1 MIDFT
6 ELPEKPPGEA
16 LEKLTRELGKRL
28 GLQPVW
34 SGRGP
39 DGGRDLLFSEIQS
52 GPVSSRPVKWLVSC
66 KDHARSGTAVT
77 ESDVG
82 SIVDK
87 VRQHKVDGFLLVTT
101 TIPGVALKDK
111 LDAIDHRSGGEIYTK
126 VWDSHELTSLLLQ
139 EDFLD
144 LLKTYFPES
153 YERNQSFSKPQLA
166 LKAIEDALPK
176 EVAVEVHSLVSP
188 HLDRRSALLGLEVW
202 PYDREGARIVD
213 ELVKCLIDDGDV
225 KGAVDI
231 LFDKGLDFDA
241 YMALLNCLHKN
252 YPNIGYDFLSHV
264 VLSSDDEGVS
274 LNAFQFL
281 SEHYEFAPGDQM
293 RLASHLDP
301 ESLEILYWNEIQYFI
316 ENELMSNASTYEL
329 WSDIDALSSR
339 SQIGEVFIDT
349 LAFEGNPDKERP
361 SVYFTGSVLIDVELS
376 FDHESTGNESFPGR
390 GEGYVVSSG
399 MFIDKATVNTS
410 EYYGKNL

>member
-6 ELPEKPPGEA
+6 ELPKKPPGEA

-87 VRQHKVDGFLLVTT
+87 VRQHNVDGFLLVTT

-139 EDFLD
+139 ENFLD
-144 LLKTYFPES
+144 LLKAYLPES
-153 YERNQSFSKPQLA
+153 YKRNQSFSKPQLA
-166 LKAIEDALPK
+166 LKVIEDALPN
-176 EVAVEVHSLVSP
+176 EVAAEIRSLVLP

-202 PYDREGARIVD
+202 PYDREEAGLVD
-213 ELVKCLIDDGDV
+213 QLVECLIDDGDV

-231 LFDKGLDFDA
+231 LFDQGLEFDA

-264 VLSSDDEGVS
+264 VLRSDDEGVS

-281 SEHYEFAPGDQM
+281 SEHHEFAPGDQM

-316 ENELMSNASTYEL
+316 ENELISNASTYEL

-349 LAFEGNPDKERP
+349 LVFEGIPDKGRP
-361 SVYFTGSVLIDVELS
+361 SVSFKGSVLIDVELS
-376 FDHESTGNESFPGR
+376 FEHESAGNESFPGSV
-390 GEGYVVSSG
+390 EGYFDSSG
-399 MFIDKATVNTS
+399 MFIVKATVNTS